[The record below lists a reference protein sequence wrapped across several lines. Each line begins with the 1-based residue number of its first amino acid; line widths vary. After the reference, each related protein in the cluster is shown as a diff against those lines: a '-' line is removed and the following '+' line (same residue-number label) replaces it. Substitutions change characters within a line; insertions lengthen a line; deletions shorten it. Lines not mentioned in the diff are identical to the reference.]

1 MSERF
6 EVKVEDFVLDQRIDV
21 VIEMSLC
28 KSFGVQASEYFV
40 DDFFAFVYVKVI
52 VSVHEVASILHI

>member
-6 EVKVEDFVLDQRIDV
+6 KVKVEDFVLYQRIDV
-21 VIEMSLC
+21 IIEMPLC

-40 DDFFAFVYVKVI
+40 DDFLAFVDVKVI
-52 VSVHEVASILHI
+52 VSVHEVASILHV